1 VGEQHELAA
10 LALAIQLSLEG
21 YRVSYLGPNLPA
33 DELVKFCATQRVQ
46 LLCVSLINSVTPG
59 EVVEYLRVFSSSK
72 QLKGT
77 RIVLG
82 GAPLEG
88 LELGATGGVEIVP
101 HWEDLRA

>member
-33 DELVKFCATQRVQ
+33 DELVKFCTTQRVQ
-46 LLCVSLINSVTPG
+46 LRCVSLTNSVTAD
-59 EVVEYLRVFSSSK
+59 EVAEYLRVFSSRE
-72 QLKGT
+72 QLKRT

-82 GAPLEG
+82 GTPLEG
-88 LELGATGGVEIVP
+88 LELGATAGVEIVP